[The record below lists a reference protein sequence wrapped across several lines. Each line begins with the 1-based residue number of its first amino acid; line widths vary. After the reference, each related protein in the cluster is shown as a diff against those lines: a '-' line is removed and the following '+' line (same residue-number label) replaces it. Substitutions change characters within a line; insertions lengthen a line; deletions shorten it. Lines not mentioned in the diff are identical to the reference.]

1 MSLRFALLALLS
13 KEPNSGYGLQRLL
26 RGTLSHLWDARL
38 QQIYAE
44 LGRAQED
51 GLVDVRL
58 IDLPNRPA
66 KKVYTLT
73 TAGEDLLDG
82 WLADR
87 TDAFVPKDALLI
99 KLYCLDRI
107 PREPLLRQLG
117 ERLEH
122 YAVEIERARAR
133 LDQVSRTDP
142 SQLGELLTLEAAL
155 VRAEAHVTW
164 CGRVIAV
171 LREAPE
177 SEERAP
183 VKRTA

>member
-44 LGRAQED
+44 LARAQED
-51 GLVDVRL
+51 GLVDVQQV
-58 IDLPNRPA
+58 DMPNRPA
-66 KKVYTLT
+66 KKIYTLT
-73 TAGEDLLDG
+73 TAGDDLLDG
-82 WLADR
+82 WLAGR
-87 TDAFVPKDALLI
+87 TDVYVPKDALLI
-99 KLYCLDRI
+99 KLYCLDRV

-122 YAVEIERARAR
+122 FEGEIDRVRAR
-133 LDQVSRTDP
+133 LGQVSRTDP
-142 SQLGELLTLEAAL
+142 SQFGELLTLEAAL

-164 CGRVIAV
+164 CGRVIEI
-171 LREAPE
+171 LREAPA
-177 SEERAP
+177 SEQFTP
-183 VKRTA
+183 VERTA